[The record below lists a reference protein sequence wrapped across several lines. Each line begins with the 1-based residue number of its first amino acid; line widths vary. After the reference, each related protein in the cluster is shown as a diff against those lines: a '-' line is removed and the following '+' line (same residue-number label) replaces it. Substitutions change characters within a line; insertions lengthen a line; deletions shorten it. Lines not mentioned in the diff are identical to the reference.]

1 MASNLS
7 LAVKLTL
14 SSAEFRAALKSSN
27 DEVRTFA
34 EKVGTQLRAATA
46 SAKGTADSFSLI
58 GGAAKLAAASAAGLY
73 GAFQLQ
79 DLARDAFQAA
89 VAFDRQQKAL
99 QNVAG
104 SASQAASDFAFL
116 RDVGD
121 RMGTSVNDL
130 AASWLSFGNAI
141 KDSALEGQTGRDVF
155 AGIVSTLADM
165 NASSEQTNAVLFQV
179 AQGINKEKVQL
190 EDLNIIAERGIP
202 IFRMLAEALGI
213 TKAELFDQISKGL
226 IPADEA
232 YRKVFGTIDN
242 GTRRIEGTT
251 QSLNRLSTE
260 WNEFLVNLGNSAPIQ
275 GAIDALGGLLKQLND
290 VSEAT
295 KSVAVPTLG
304 ADALQ
309 LEQKR
314 AGLEFQM
321 KELTSNPF
329 GANKVA
335 VERITQQLREVE
347 RQQQLVQ
354 LLAVPK
360 EQAAAE
366 QSLFEKV
373 TAEQLR
379 ARPAPTEPV
388 KYDKQKAAAIA
399 DYLESRGLSPLA
411 VAGIVGNL
419 AQEAPGGAGNF
430 GTAMSGDQG
439 SVGLAQWRLERKDEL
454 LKFAA
459 TQGAPATDIKVQLDF
474 LVAEAKR
481 RGDLDAVNA
490 ARSPAQAAE
499 IFMRRFERPAE
510 ATANLDYRQ
519 AVAEDVFA
527 QSSLDRLR
535 LASRSQEKIS
545 KEAESGITAEDEHR
559 LSEEITRI
567 EEQRTEV
574 IVKQREE
581 LRQKGIETYEQMV
594 SDLQQAVD
602 EERQIIAARGD
613 YERQLNAQAEADFTR
628 SQSVQRDFLESAF
641 DEKLISASDYY
652 AALQK
657 LADTELQHTQQRI
670 DAEIELEKGRL
681 AEINKT
687 IEALAAK
694 SQSTVD
700 LQVQQ
705 IESLTRIESLTS
717 QKTTANEQ
725 FRSTSREI
733 TVEATAAQTQ
743 PAAATNPMEKWANDF
758 NKKLGDIDAFAFSAA
773 QGMQNAFAEFFESGM
788 QGTESLGAAFAK
800 MARRIAAEIAA
811 MMVTK
816 SIISFIG
823 MIGGGLS
830 GMFSSAAA
838 VPSVGATAI
847 GASTPGLATGG
858 LVGDPE
864 RTAMT
869 AINGSVQKLIDRS
882 QIQVI
887 HGPGTG
893 TSDSIAAEL
902 PVGSYILRERAMR
915 ELRLADGGTVR
926 ARVSSGE
933 GFVPPR
939 AVRAIGVEALDRI
952 NSLGAGLRTFT
963 AGGLVDGGATVAGQ
977 SIVEGDTIT
986 VNMPLTVTGVNGG
999 SDQMDAG
1006 VKAQVLKRELRE
1018 AVDGRIVEL
1027 QRPGGLLWGSRG

>member
-213 TKAELFDQISKGL
+213 TKAELFDQIGKGL

-232 YRKVFGTIDN
+232 YRKVFGTVDN
-242 GTRRIEGTT
+242 GTRRIEGMT
-251 QSLNRLSTE
+251 QSLNRLSGE

-295 KSVAVPTLG
+295 KAVAVPTLS
-304 ADALQ
+304 ADAAQ

-314 AGLEFQM
+314 SGLEFQM

-354 LLAVPK
+354 LLAAPK

-499 IFMRRFERPAE
+499 IFMRRFERPEESA
-510 ATANLDYRQ
+510 ANLDYRQ

-535 LASRSQEKIS
+535 LASRAKTEPSAKAEKS
-545 KEAESGITAEDEHR
+545 GVDEEAR
-559 LSEEITRI
+559 LSEELTRI

-581 LRQKGIETYEQMV
+581 LRQQGIETYEQMV
-594 SDLQQAVD
+594 SDLQQAAD
-602 EERQIIAARGD
+602 EERQIISARGD
-613 YERQLNAQAEADFTR
+613 YERQINAQAEADFTR

-687 IEALAAK
+687 IEILSAK
-694 SQSTVD
+694 SQNTTD

-705 IESLTRIESLTS
+705 IESLTKIESLTA

-733 TVEATAAQTQ
+733 TVDATAAQTETT
-743 PAAATNPMEKWANDF
+743 AAATNPIEKWANDF
-758 NKKLGDIDAFAFSAA
+758 NKKLGDMSSFAFSAA

-788 QGTESLGAAFAK
+788 QGTESLGQAFAK

-811 MMVTK
+811 MMMTK
-816 SIISFIG
+816 AIISFIG

-830 GMFSSAAA
+830 GLFSSAAA

-869 AINGSVQKLIDRS
+869 AINGSVQKLIDSS

-887 HGPGTG
+887 RGPGNG

-902 PVGSYILRERAMR
+902 PIGSYIIREQAMRAMR
-915 ELRLADGGTVR
+915 FADGGTVK
-926 ARVSSGE
+926 ARVSAGE
-933 GFVPPR
+933 GFVPPS

-952 NSLGAGLRTFT
+952 NGLGAGLRTFA
-963 AGGLVDGGATVAGQ
+963 AGGLVDSAMPAAGQ

-986 VNMPLTVTGVNGG
+986 VNMPLTVSGMAGG
-999 SDQMDAG
+999 QDAMDAG
-1006 VKAQVLKRELRE
+1006 AKAQALKRELRE
-1018 AVDGRIVEL
+1018 AVDARVVEL